1 VDDSRR
7 VYVVVSKQQS
17 MRPEMLGG
25 SYLRLD
31 FPYVLCLYSLT
42 ITMCWDEYNNH
53 KAALAAE
60 RVLRNYILIG

>member
-1 VDDSRR
+1 
-7 VYVVVSKQQS
+7 